1 MTEVIGISSNGD
13 AVQFVADANSV
24 SQDTVKQASVLF
36 PSQILGIEAAMQAF
50 IATTFAAEAEANAG
64 IHSTPPT
71 ITTSAQVDTLMATV
85 PRSY

>member
-13 AVQFVADANSV
+13 AVQ
-24 SQDTVKQASVLF
+24 
-36 PSQILGIEAAMQAF
+36 
-50 IATTFAAEAEANAG
+50 FAAEAEANAG